1 MTEVHEAKK
10 PNKALHSDKSTLRS
24 NLPVSAA
31 LALKPKI
38 WPMEIL
44 RYKRE
49 HEDAVIS
56 AIMKDPN
63 WDMFTK
69 DTAIVRYKKRL
80 LDSVTYVCFENGTF
94 CGYVRAL
101 LDDGFAVYV
110 SELFVVPEWRNR
122 TIGRTLLSKI
132 KIDFKHLTV
141 YALSDE
147 DAYYEKLGYR
157 NIGSVFEIPE

>member
-1 MTEVHEAKK
+1 
-10 PNKALHSDKSTLRS
+10 
-24 NLPVSAA
+24 
-31 LALKPKI
+31 
-38 WPMEIL
+38 MEIL

-56 AIMKDPN
+56 AINEDPN
-63 WDMFTK
+63 WDVFTK
-69 DTAIVRYKKRL
+69 EKSIASYKKRL
-80 LDSVTYVCFENGTF
+80 LESATYVCLENGVF

-101 LDDGFAVYV
+101 LDDCFAVYI

-122 TIGRTLLSKI
+122 AIGRTLIAKV
-132 KIDFKHLTV
+132 KMDFEHLTV

-157 NIGSVFEIPE
+157 NVGSVFEIQE

>member
-1 MTEVHEAKK
+1 
-10 PNKALHSDKSTLRS
+10 
-24 NLPVSAA
+24 
-31 LALKPKI
+31 
-38 WPMEIL
+38 MEIL
-44 RYKRE
+44 RYKSE

-56 AIMKDPN
+56 AIVKDPD

-69 DTAIVRYKKRL
+69 ESSVASYKERL
-80 LDSVTYVCFENGTF
+80 LECVTYVCLENGVF

-101 LDDGFAVYV
+101 LDDGFAVYI

-122 TIGRTLLSKI
+122 KIGRALVAKV
-132 KIDFKHLTV
+132 KKDFEQLTV

-157 NIGSVFEIPE
+157 NVGSVFDIPK

>member
-1 MTEVHEAKK
+1 
-10 PNKALHSDKSTLRS
+10 
-24 NLPVSAA
+24 
-31 LALKPKI
+31 
-38 WPMEIL
+38 MEIL

-56 AIMKDPN
+56 AIVKDPD

-69 DTAIVRYKKRL
+69 ESSVASYKERL
-80 LDSVTYVCFENGTF
+80 LDNVTYVCLENGVF

-101 LDDGFAVYV
+101 LDDGFAVYI
-110 SELFVVPEWRNR
+110 SELFVVPEWRSQK
-122 TIGRTLLSKI
+122 IGRALVAKV
-132 KIDFKHLTV
+132 KKDFEQLTV

-157 NIGSVFEIPE
+157 NVGSVFEIPK